1 MRLPGAIHPIK
12 EAATDPLLREMMSWA
27 TNIVRLPLKQGTY
40 EALEKQMEE
49 FPAEFPLLSKH
60 VSRLVLQT
68 DTREV
73 IVPGLVD

>member
-1 MRLPGAIHPIK
+1 MI
-12 EAATDPLLREMMSWA
+12 SWA
-27 TNIVRLPLKQGTY
+27 TNIVRLPLKQGAH

-49 FPAEFPLLSKH
+49 FPAEFLPSVEH
-60 VSRLVLQT
+60 VKRLVLQT

>member
-1 MRLPGAIHPIK
+1 
-12 EAATDPLLREMMSWA
+12 MMSWA